1 MDGMVE
7 GLVASLRVL
16 EPDIG
21 RFFDAVLV
29 MDEDTA
35 VRQNRLA
42 LLQQIA
48 YLAKGI
54 ADLSQLEGF

>member
-1 MDGMVE
+1 MD
-7 GLVASLRVL
+7 
-16 EPDIG
+16 
-21 RFFDAVLV
+21 
-29 MDEDTA
+29 

-48 YLAKGI
+48 ALSAGT